1 MTHAQRHPPPAR
13 SKTSSKASGSTQAST
28 PGSIQAS
35 NELSLD
41 TMLADEIVQL
51 TMASDGVTEEEVRAL
66 TRITPLHKDE
76 A

>member
-1 MTHAQRHPPPAR
+1 MTHAHRQPPPAR
-13 SKTSSKASGSTQAST
+13 SKTSLATGST

-35 NELSLD
+35 SELSLD

-66 TRITPLHKDE
+66 ARITPLHRDE
-76 A
+76 ARPD

>member
-1 MTHAQRHPPPAR
+1 
-13 SKTSSKASGSTQAST
+13 
-28 PGSIQAS
+28 
-35 NELSLD
+35 
-41 TMLADEIVQL
+41 MLADEIVQL